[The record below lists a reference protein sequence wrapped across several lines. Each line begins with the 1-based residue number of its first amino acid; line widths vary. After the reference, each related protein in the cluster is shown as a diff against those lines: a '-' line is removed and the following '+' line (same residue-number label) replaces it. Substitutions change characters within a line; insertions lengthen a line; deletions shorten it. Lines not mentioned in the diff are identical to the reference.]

1 MSHPAACSVAAR
13 SAAAARAERA
23 EARRRQRSSSSDSLD
38 SADEGAAGAAG
49 WARGQS
55 MAAGAASSAD
65 AADAAS
71 ISVAAG
77 PLDPGA
83 AASGATDEEE
93 WETDAPDPLL
103 LEDRI
108 RRARVGPR
116 LRSVGPQP
124 ARAPQRRAEHL
135 EPPADACGSAG
146 GQCAY
151 GHARALVAEDGLE
164 LSAAAHRPPP
174 PPRRPGGASERVSA
188 LAGKYSALA
197 EERRQQTLQRI
208 EEERREAEETLV
220 TTAGRL
226 RLWWRGL
233 LRTLSGTP
241 SAPSKEEVDSR
252 EAAMRTQ
259 HTPAVG
265 QSRSERLQD
274 EQFLNGV
281 VDLMRNPRTVETFAY
296 FDTDGSGEVDMH
308 ETRELVR
315 LVSPDTVPGE
325 VEAML
330 EKLDI
335 NRDGTVDLW
344 EFCVHLKL
352 LQEAKTA
359 EDRTLE
365 VDMAFELFRPD
376 EEGHISAA
384 ELRRIFCASG
394 GEQLGEDEFSAMLAD
409 LGVAADGVI
418 PLHALRNHP
427 SFRA

>member
-13 SAAAARAERA
+13 FAAAARAERA

-38 SADEGAAGAAG
+38 SADEGTAGAAG
-49 WARGQS
+49 WECGQS
-55 MAAGAASSAD
+55 TAAGAASSAD
-65 AADAAS
+65 AADTAS
-71 ISVAAG
+71 ISVAADS
-77 PLDPGA
+77 LDPGA
-83 AASGATDEEE
+83 AAPGAMDEDE
-93 WETDAPDPLL
+93 WEADAPDPLL

-108 RRARVGPR
+108 RRARTGPR

-146 GQCAY
+146 GQRY
-151 GHARALVAEDGLE
+151 GHARAEALIAEDGLE

-208 EEERREAEETLV
+208 EEERRKAEETLV

-226 RLWWRGL
+226 WLWWRGL

-259 HTPAVG
+259 HTPAAG

-281 VDLMRNPRTVETFAY
+281 VELMRDPRTVETFAY

-335 NRDGTVDLW
+335 NRDG
-344 EFCVHLKL
+344 
-352 LQEAKTA
+352 A
-359 EDRTLE
+359 DRPAPL
-365 VDMAFELFRPD
+365 AP
-376 EEGHISAA
+376 GIPGPAA
-384 ELRRIFCASG
+384 ILSHLRRHRRLVGVLRAPQVAAG
-394 GEQLGEDEFSAMLAD
+394 GE
-409 LGVAADGVI
+409 DGRG
-418 PLHALRNHP
+418 PHP
-427 SFRA
+427 RGGHGL